1 MSVASRADVARHI
14 ARVDP
19 AFASVVRAAGL
30 PPAWRPAPV
39 DDRFAA
45 LVRSIT
51 FQLLATRAAA
61 TIHERVVTCCEGDVR
76 ASTIIEVGDQTLR
89 QAGLSGS
96 KARAIVELAHAVH
109 DGRVRLA
116 HHGRLRD
123 DEVSDEL
130 TQVNGIGP
138 WTAQMYL
145 MHTLARPDVW
155 PSGDFGVRH
164 GWSVVHQLD
173 EPIAERD
180 LRPRGDAFVGVRSS
194 VAWYCW
200 RAIDLERAG

>member
-1 MSVASRADVARHI
+1 VSTRADVARRI
-14 ARVDP
+14 AHVDP
-19 AFASVVRAAGL
+19 AFARLVHAAG
-30 PPAWRPAPV
+30 PPPSRRPAPV
-39 DDRFAA
+39 SDRFAA

-61 TIHERVVTCCEGDVR
+61 TIHERVVARCRGDVR
-76 ASTIIEVGDQTLR
+76 ESTIIELGTPVLR
-89 QAGLSGS
+89 EAGLSGT

-116 HHGRLRD
+116 RHGHLSD
-123 DEVSDEL
+123 DEVSVEL
-130 TQVNGIGP
+130 TRVHGIGP

-145 MHTLARPDVW
+145 LHTLARPDVW

-164 GWSVVHQLD
+164 GWSVVHHLD
-173 EPIAERD
+173 ELITETE
-180 LRPRGDAFVGVRSS
+180 LRPRGDPFDGVRSS

-200 RAIDLERAG
+200 RAIDLERGVTS

>member
-1 MSVASRADVARHI
+1 VSARRADVARRI

-19 AFASVVRAAGL
+19 AFAHVVRAAGP
-30 PPAWRPAPV
+30 PPARRPAPV
-39 DDRFAA
+39 SDRFAA

-61 TIHERVVTCCEGDVR
+61 TIHERVVTCCRGDVR
-76 ASTIIEVGDQTLR
+76 ESTILEIGVPPLR
-89 QAGLSGS
+89 DAGLSHT
-96 KARAIVELAHAVH
+96 KARAIVELAHAVR

-116 HHGRLRD
+116 RHGHLSD
-123 DEVSDEL
+123 DEVSAEL
-130 TQVNGIGP
+130 TRVHGIGP

-164 GWSVVHQLD
+164 GWSVVHHLD
-173 EPIAERD
+173 ELVSEAD
-180 LRPRGDAFVGVRSS
+180 LRPRGDPFDGVRSS

-200 RAIDLERAG
+200 RAVDLDRAE